1 MNINKLA
8 SKFVNSISEPSKL
21 SEASFDLSAGVP
33 DEDSLPSDFL
43 AQSAKTILQ
52 ASPKESLIYA
62 GTKGYLGLREWIINN
77 FQLTTNQ
84 NYNSENVSLV
94 SGSAHGLDNIART
107 FIDSNDIVLVNSP
120 TYPGALRT
128 FRACG
133 AKIVDISLNGQI
145 DIENMSRIIAK
156 LNMSKKRIKLFYI
169 VSSHNNPTG
178 MSLDNSMKSELVN
191 LCAKNG
197 ILIVDDRAYGEI
209 SFTSQPQLSLSAVA
223 PHEYIIEI
231 GTFSKTIATG
241 IRVAWII
248 ASDNVINKLDT
259 MRFDN
264 GGSNLM
270 QRVVHHFV
278 SSKNYLSHLAHI
290 RNIYEEKR
298 DVSASALEKY
308 CGSKIDFSIPNGGF
322 YHWLKINDGI
332 ENEVLRKRALQKG
345 VGINSGNIYYV
356 NGDDKEHLRLVY
368 SKLNLSDLENAIQ
381 ILSTCF

>member
-1 MNINKLA
+1 
-8 SKFVNSISEPSKL
+8 
-21 SEASFDLSAGVP
+21 
-33 DEDSLPSDFL
+33 
-43 AQSAKTILQ
+43 
-52 ASPKESLIYA
+52 
-62 GTKGYLGLREWIINN
+62 
-77 FQLTTNQ
+77 
-84 NYNSENVSLV
+84 
-94 SGSAHGLDNIART
+94 
-107 FIDSNDIVLVNSP
+107 
-120 TYPGALRT
+120 
-128 FRACG
+128 
-133 AKIVDISLNGQI
+133 
-145 DIENMSRIIAK
+145 
-156 LNMSKKRIKLFYI
+156 
-169 VSSHNNPTG
+169 

-290 RNIYEEKR
+290 RNIYVELR
-298 DVSASALEKY
+298 VVSASSLDLY
-308 CGSKIDFSIPNGGF
+308 CGSIIVFRFPLAVFTI
-322 YHWLKINDGI
+322 
-332 ENEVLRKRALQKG
+332 V
-345 VGINSGNIYYV
+345 
-356 NGDDKEHLRLVY
+356 
-368 SKLNLSDLENAIQ
+368 
-381 ILSTCF
+381 